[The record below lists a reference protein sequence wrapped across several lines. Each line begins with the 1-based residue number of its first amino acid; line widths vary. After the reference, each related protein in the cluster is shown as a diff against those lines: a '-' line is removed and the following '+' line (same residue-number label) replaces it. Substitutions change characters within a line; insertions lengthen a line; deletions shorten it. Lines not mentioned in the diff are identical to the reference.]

1 MKFEKLLGLQIF
13 KTNNCNPIRHV
24 FQVWSIRVHP
34 FAFAVLFIPSFNV
47 LSGYF
52 HLSLKLV
59 EATTV

>member
-13 KTNNCNPIRHV
+13 KNNNCNPFRHV
-24 FQVWSIRVHP
+24 FQVRSIRVHP
-34 FAFAVLFIPSFNV
+34 FIFAALFIPSFNV

-52 HLSLKLV
+52 HVSLKLV